1 MRLLQSVHSAHVDNA
16 AIYHGHDLLQGG
28 ALYLAKQ
35 VYLTRIAMLCF
46 GLWCKCMY
54 NQIVYYII
62 LYICIFNHRRE
73 FAHNCI
79 NQQAYIDIVYRL

>member
-16 AIYHGHDLLQGG
+16 AIYNGHDLLQGG

-62 LYICIFNHRRE
+62 LYICNVYLIIEEIFSQ
-73 FAHNCI
+73 NCI
-79 NQQAYIDIVYRL
+79 NQQA